1 MVSGPM
7 LVNSPPDPLSNL
19 VSMPGVAEAVDEARE
34 AIDRLRGHRV
44 LRRQAEKVV
53 TESALRGARAS
64 AALSGA
70 DLALDVV
77 RRTVQAGGVL
87 PEGEAPLVQ
96 GSLRVAAELGSMQGT
111 WTHAPLQALARLHTL
126 AAAGMT
132 PAASLGRPR
141 PGGDRAERLAALG
154 VLLTAS
160 SPAPAVAVAAVVHG
174 ELLAVDAFDGANGVV
189 ARAAARLVLVTRGFD
204 PGGVSAPEV
213 GHVELGIDA
222 YDVAA
227 AGYARGGAEGLA
239 QWVVHCAEA
248 CVLGAREGIAVCEAI
263 ARGA

>member
-1 MVSGPM
+1 M
-7 LVNSPPDPLSNL
+7 LPDFPPDDLANL
-19 VSMPGVAEAVDEARE
+19 VWLPDVAPAVDEARE

-44 LRRQAEKVV
+44 LRRQAEKVA

-64 AALSGA
+64 AALEGA
-70 DLALDVV
+70 DLGLDVV
-77 RRTVQAGGVL
+77 RRSVQGGGVL
-87 PEGEAPLVQ
+87 PEGEAPIVQ
-96 GSLRVAAELGSMQGT
+96 GALRVAAELGSMKDT
-111 WTHAPLQALARLHTL
+111 WTRAPLQALARLHAL
-126 AAAGMT
+126 AASGLT

-141 PGGDRAERLAALG
+141 PGGGRAERLAALG
-154 VLLTAS
+154 VLLTTPSA
-160 SPAPAVAVAAVVHG
+160 APAVVVAAVVHG

-204 PGGVSAPEV
+204 PGGLSAPEV
-213 GHVELGIDA
+213 GHFELGISA
-222 YDVAA
+222 YDEAA

-239 QWVVHCAEA
+239 GWVTHCAEA